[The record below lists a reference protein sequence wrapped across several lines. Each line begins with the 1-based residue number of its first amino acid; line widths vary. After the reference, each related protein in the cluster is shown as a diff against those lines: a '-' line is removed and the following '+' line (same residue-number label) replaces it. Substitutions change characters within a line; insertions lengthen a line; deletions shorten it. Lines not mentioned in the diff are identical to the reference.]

1 MMNEGIP
8 YSAWAVIAGKG
19 KCMSDLD
26 DLLRELED
34 SPRFKTAAM
43 LQCLI
48 ALRERLENIPEQ
60 AELSQMV
67 EIPLQYVA
75 VITAQLMKKL
85 Q

>member
-1 MMNEGIP
+1 MNEGIP

-48 ALRERLENIPEQ
+48 ALRERLENIPEG

-75 VITAQLMKKL
+75 VITMQLMKRL

>member
-1 MMNEGIP
+1 MNEGIP

-48 ALRERLENIPEQ
+48 ALRERLENIPEG

-75 VITAQLMKKL
+75 VITTQLMKKL

>member
-1 MMNEGIP
+1 MMNEGIEC
-8 YSAWAVIAGKG
+8 SAWSVIAGKG
-19 KCMSDLD
+19 TSMSDLD
-26 DLLRELED
+26 DLVRELED

-48 ALRERLENIPEQ
+48 ALRQRLENIPEG

-75 VITAQLMKKL
+75 VITMQLMKRL

>member
-1 MMNEGIP
+1 MMSEGIE
-8 YSAWAVIAGKG
+8 YSAWAVIVGKG
-19 KCMSDLD
+19 HCLSDLE
-26 DLLRELED
+26 DLVRELED

-60 AELSQMV
+60 AELCQMV

-75 VITAQLMKKL
+75 VITTQLMKKL

>member
-1 MMNEGIP
+1 MNEGIP

>member
-1 MMNEGIP
+1 MMSEGIP

-48 ALRERLENIPEQ
+48 ALRERLEVIPEST
-60 AELSQMV
+60 ELSQMV

-75 VITAQLMKKL
+75 VITMQLMKRL

>member
-1 MMNEGIP
+1 MMSEGIP

-48 ALRERLENIPEQ
+48 ALRERLEVIPEG

-75 VITAQLMKKL
+75 VITTQLMKRL

>member
-8 YSAWAVIAGKG
+8 CSAWAVIAGKG

-48 ALRERLENIPEQ
+48 ALRERLENIPEG

-75 VITAQLMKKL
+75 VITMQLMKRL

>member
-19 KCMSDLD
+19 KCMSDLE
-26 DLLRELED
+26 DLIRNLED

-48 ALRERLENIPEQ
+48 ALRERLEVIPES

-75 VITAQLMKKL
+75 VITMQLMKRL

>member
-1 MMNEGIP
+1 MSEGIP

-48 ALRERLENIPEQ
+48 ALRERLEVIPEG

-75 VITAQLMKKL
+75 VITMQLMKRL

>member
-34 SPRFKTAAM
+34 SPRLKTATM

-48 ALRERLENIPEQ
+48 ALRERLEVIPES

-75 VITAQLMKKL
+75 VITMQLMKRL

>member
-48 ALRERLENIPEQ
+48 ALRERLENIPEG

-75 VITAQLMKKL
+75 VITTQLMKRL

>member
-1 MMNEGIP
+1 M
-8 YSAWAVIAGKG
+8 
-19 KCMSDLD
+19 
-26 DLLRELED
+26 LR
-34 SPRFKTAAM
+34 
-43 LQCLI
+43 CLI
-48 ALRERLENIPEQ
+48 ALRERLENIPEG

>member
-1 MMNEGIP
+1 MMSEGIP

-48 ALRERLENIPEQ
+48 ALRERLENIPEG
-60 AELSQMV
+60 AELNQMV

-75 VITAQLMKKL
+75 VITMQLMKRL

>member
-8 YSAWAVIAGKG
+8 YSAWAVIAGESH
-19 KCMSDLD
+19 CMSDLE
-26 DLLRELED
+26 DLIRNLED

-48 ALRERLENIPEQ
+48 SLRERLENIPEG

-75 VITAQLMKKL
+75 VITMQLMKRL

>member
-1 MMNEGIP
+1 MMSEGIP

-48 ALRERLENIPEQ
+48 ALRERLENIPEG
-60 AELSQMV
+60 ANLNKTV

-75 VITAQLMKKL
+75 VITMQLMKRL

>member
-1 MMNEGIP
+1 MMSNGIE
-8 YSAWAVIAGKG
+8 YSAWAVIAGEG
-19 KCMSDLD
+19 HCMSDLE
-26 DLLRELED
+26 DLIRNLED
-34 SPRFKTAAM
+34 SRFKNAAM

-48 ALRERLENIPEQ
+48 SLRDRLENIPEQ

-75 VITAQLMKKL
+75 VITTELMKKL

>member
-1 MMNEGIP
+1 MMSEGIP

-48 ALRERLENIPEQ
+48 ALRERLENIPEG

-75 VITAQLMKKL
+75 VITMQLMKRL

>member
-48 ALRERLENIPEQ
+48 ALRERLENIPEG

-75 VITAQLMKKL
+75 VITMQLMKRL

>member
-1 MMNEGIP
+1 MSEGIP

-48 ALRERLENIPEQ
+48 ALRERLENIPEG

-75 VITAQLMKKL
+75 VITMQLMKRL

>member
-1 MMNEGIP
+1 MNEGIEC
-8 YSAWAVIAGKG
+8 SAWSVIAGKG
-19 KCMSDLD
+19 TSMSDLD
-26 DLLRELED
+26 DLVRELED

-48 ALRERLENIPEQ
+48 ALRQRLENIPEG

-75 VITAQLMKKL
+75 VITMQLMKRL

>member
-1 MMNEGIP
+1 MNEGIP

-75 VITAQLMKKL
+75 VITTQLMKRL

>member
-8 YSAWAVIAGKG
+8 YSAWAVIAGEG
-19 KCMSDLD
+19 HCMSDLE
-26 DLLRELED
+26 DLIRNLED

-48 ALRERLENIPEQ
+48 ALRERLENIPEG

-75 VITAQLMKKL
+75 VITMQLMKRL

>member
-1 MMNEGIP
+1 MSEGIP

-48 ALRERLENIPEQ
+48 ALRERLENIPEG
-60 AELSQMV
+60 AELSEMV

-75 VITAQLMKKL
+75 VITMQLMKRL

>member
-1 MMNEGIP
+1 MMNDGIP

-48 ALRERLENIPEQ
+48 ALRERLEVIPEG

-75 VITAQLMKKL
+75 VITMQLMKRL

>member
-1 MMNEGIP
+1 MMSNGIE
-8 YSAWAVIAGKG
+8 YSAWAVIAGDG

-48 ALRERLENIPEQ
+48 ALRERLEIIPEG
-60 AELSQMV
+60 AELNQMV

-75 VITAQLMKKL
+75 VITMQLMKRL

>member
-1 MMNEGIP
+1 MMSEGIP

-19 KCMSDLD
+19 NSMSDLD

-48 ALRERLENIPEQ
+48 ALRERLENIPEG

-75 VITAQLMKKL
+75 VITMQLMKRL

>member
-8 YSAWAVIAGKG
+8 YSAWAVIASKG

-34 SPRFKTAAM
+34 SPRLKTATM

-48 ALRERLENIPEQ
+48 ALRERLENIPEG

-75 VITAQLMKKL
+75 VITMQLMKRL

>member
-1 MMNEGIP
+1 MMSEGIP

-26 DLLRELED
+26 DLLHELED

-48 ALRERLENIPEQ
+48 ALRERLENIPEG